1 MYTCNYKCRRL
12 IEPVDFSRADYAPG
26 SSDTDEPWPNRTKR
40 PVRSMKQSRGS
51 PDMPPVPLSAVAST
65 AISVMHTLLP
75 QILWYFPSPGSM
87 GGRRGKDEELYSVS
101 GNT

>member
-1 MYTCNYKCRRL
+1 MPL
-12 IEPVDFSRADYAPG
+12 APVTKGTQP
-26 SSDTDEPWPNRTKR
+26 TDVPWPNGSMW

-51 PDMPPVPLSAVAST
+51 PKMPLVPLSADAST
-65 AISVMHTLLP
+65 ATSVMHTLLP

-87 GGRRGKDEELYSVS
+87 GGRRGRDEEPYLVS